1 MAEAAEALLKRAAA
15 AEAKRDAFAA
25 LMRDIYAYCMP
36 ERDAWSAYGYG
47 QNRHVRVFDSTAVIA
62 AGRFANRLQQ
72 ALFPPQQRWASLALP
87 PEIAEQA
94 AAAEVQRDLEAAT
107 DLLFAHLHASN
118 FDQVI
123 NEWALD
129 LAAGVGC
136 LLVENGRLGTR
147 RPSAP
152 LLRFQAVPAA
162 LVAFDEGPFGTVE
175 GVFFAQRLPGRL
187 IRRTYPDAALPRELR
202 QAVQQEPEREVEILQ
217 ATAYDAD
224 GDRWRQTVVHRQSKA
239 VLATRSYRVSPWV
252 VTRWSKSPGEAY
264 GRGPLAAALPDVRVL
279 NRLMELY
286 LKAAS
291 LVVTP
296 VYTVEDDGVINP
308 ATIRLVPGAFL
319 PVRSNGGARG
329 RSIAPLDPP
338 SSFALSND
346 LIERLRTA
354 IRQTLF
360 DDPLPPEVQVGLTAT
375 EVIERVRRFQADT
388 GAFGR
393 MQADAL
399 APIVLRCLDILDEAG
414 ELADGRFAGLMG
426 AVRNDAV
433 RIRATSPLAQA
444 QDRADVQS
452 VMAFL
457 SSAGGL
463 GQFGAGLV
471 QSGIDLARA
480 GPWVASRAGVPA
492 LLIPSAAELRQ
503 REDAASATEAERAAL
518 TSPVLAQAAGALARG
533 AVDAGVGPGREG
545 G

>member
-1 MAEAAEALLKRAAA
+1 VAEAPEGLLKRAAA

-25 LMRDIYAYCMP
+25 LMRDIYAYAMP

-47 QNRHVRVFDSTAVIA
+47 ANRQVRVFDSTAVIA

-72 ALFPPQQRWASLALP
+72 ALFPPQQRWAALALP
-87 PEIAEQA
+87 PELAEQA
-94 AAAEVQRDLEAAT
+94 AATEVQRDLEAAT

-136 LLVENGRLGTR
+136 LLIENGRLGTR
-147 RPSAP
+147 RPNAP

-175 GVFFAQRLPGRL
+175 GVFFTQRMPARL
-187 IRRTYPDAALPRELR
+187 IRRTYPDATLPRELR
-202 QAVQQEPEREVEILQ
+202 QTAQQEPEREIELLQ
-217 ATAYDAD
+217 ATVYDPER
-224 GDRWRQTVVHRQSKA
+224 DRWRQTVVERRGKA
-239 VLATRSYRVSPWV
+239 VLASRSYRVSPWI

-296 VYTVEDDGVINP
+296 VYTVEDDGVVNP

-338 SSFALSND
+338 SSFTLSND
-346 LIERLRTA
+346 LMERLRTA

-375 EVIERVRRFQADT
+375 EVIERVRRFQQDT

-414 ELADGRFAGLMG
+414 ELADGRFAGLMQ
-426 AVRNDAV
+426 AVRDDAV
-433 RIRATSPLAQA
+433 RIQAMSPLAQA

-452 VMAFL
+452 VMSFL
-457 SSAGGL
+457 SSAGAL
-463 GQFGAGLV
+463 GQFGAGLIE
-471 QSGIDLARA
+471 SGIDLARA
-480 GPWVASRAGVPA
+480 GPWVAARAGVPA
-492 LLIPSAAELRQ
+492 LLIPSAAELRA
-503 REDAASATEAERAAL
+503 REEAAQSSEAERAAL

-533 AVDAGVGPGREG
+533 AVEAGREAA
-545 G
+545 

>member
-1 MAEAAEALLKRAAA
+1 MAEAPDGLLKRAEAAERR
-15 AEAKRDAFAA
+15 RDAFAA
-25 LMRDIYAYCMP
+25 LMRDIYTLAMP
-36 ERDAWSAYGYG
+36 DRDAWGAYGYG
-47 QNRHVRVFDSTAVIA
+47 GNRQVRVFDSTAVIA

-72 ALFPPQQRWASLALP
+72 ALFPPQQRWAALALP
-87 PEIAEQA
+87 PELAVSA
-94 AAAEVQRDLEAAT
+94 AAAEVSRDLEAAT
-107 DLLFAHLHASN
+107 ELMFAHVHASN

-136 LLVENGRLGTR
+136 LLIENGRTGTR
-147 RPSAP
+147 RAAAP

-175 GVFFAQRLPGRL
+175 GVFFTQALPARLV
-187 IRRTYPDAALPRELR
+187 RRTYPDASLPRALAELEAR
-202 QAVQQEPEREVEILQ
+202 EPEREVKLLQ
-217 ATAYDAD
+217 ATVYDPET
-224 GDRWRQTVVHRQSKA
+224 DRWRQTVVHRDSRA
-239 VLATRSYRVSPWV
+239 VLATRDYRVSPWV
-252 VTRWSKSPGEAY
+252 VTRWSKSPGEAW
-264 GRGPLAAALPDVRVL
+264 GRGPLAAALPDIRVL

-296 VYTVEDDGVINP
+296 VYTVEDDGVVNP

-338 SSFALSND
+338 TSFALSND

-375 EVIERVRRFQADT
+375 EVIERVRRFQQDT

-393 MQADAL
+393 LQADAL
-399 APIVLRCLDILDEAG
+399 APIVLRVLDILDEAG
-414 ELADGRFAGLMG
+414 ELADDRFAGLMQ
-426 AVRNDAV
+426 AVREDAV

-452 VMAFL
+452 VMTFL
-457 SSAGGL
+457 SSAASL
-463 GQFGAGLV
+463 GQLGAELV
-471 QSGIDLARA
+471 GNGIALDRA
-480 GPWVASRAGVPA
+480 GPWVAERAGVPA
-492 LLIPSAAELRQ
+492 VLIPSAAEL
-503 REDAASATEAERAAL
+503 AARAQAARTGEAERAAL
-518 TSPVLAQAAGALARG
+518 SSPVLAQAAGALARG
-533 AVDAGVGPGREG
+533 AVQAGLEAA
-545 G
+545 